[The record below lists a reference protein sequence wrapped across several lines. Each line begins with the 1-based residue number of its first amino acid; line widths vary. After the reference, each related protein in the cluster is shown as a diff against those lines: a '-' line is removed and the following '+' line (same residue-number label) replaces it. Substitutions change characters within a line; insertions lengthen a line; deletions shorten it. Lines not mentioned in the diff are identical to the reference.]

1 MVLFLIQFNPHITN
15 IIERKHH
22 VSNFET
28 FMSKYNWGTINYRSK
43 LDDWKRFQKNNPTIA
58 LNVLYTK
65 KKKYFQLIFRNITQ
79 LMKNK

>member
-1 MVLFLIQFNPHITN
+1 
-15 IIERKHH
+15 
-22 VSNFET
+22 
-28 FMSKYNWGTINYRSK
+28 MSKYNWGTINYRSK